1 MIIHGPKVGA
11 AGSFSGGGRS
21 SRRLMGGSSGRG
33 AAQSGAVAA
42 RAGGRLP
49 GGSSAWGGRSL
60 SSRPQ
65 FSARLLRW
73 GSIADSFQH
82 APEAGG
88 GAAGGGHHVAAA
100 QER

>member
-1 MIIHGPKVGA
+1 M
-11 AGSFSGGGRS
+11 GS
-21 SRRLMGGSSGRG
+21 SSGRG

-49 GGSSAWGGRSL
+49 DGSPTWGGRST

-65 FSARLLRW
+65 FSARLLRL

-82 APEAGG
+82 APEARGS
-88 GAAGGGHHVAAA
+88 AAGGGHLVAGA
-100 QER
+100 EKR

>member
-11 AGSFSGGGRS
+11 AGSFSGGRS

-42 RAGGRLP
+42 RADGRLP
-49 GGSSAWGGRSL
+49 GGSSAWGGRST

-65 FSARLLRW
+65 FSARLLRL

-82 APEAGG
+82 APEARGS
-88 GAAGGGHHVAAA
+88 AAGGRHHVADA
-100 QER
+100 EKR

>member
-11 AGSFSGGGRS
+11 AGSFSGGRS

-49 GGSSAWGGRSL
+49 GARPLGVDGRL
-60 SSRPQ
+60 RLVHT
-65 FSARLLRW
+65 FRARLLRW

-82 APEAGG
+82 APEARGS
-88 GAAGGGHHVAAA
+88 AAGGRHHVAAA
-100 QER
+100 EKR

>member
-1 MIIHGPKVGA
+1 MMGWGA
-11 AGSFSGGGRS
+11 
-21 SRRLMGGSSGRG
+21 RR

-49 GGSSAWGGRSL
+49 GGSSAWGGRST

-82 APEAGG
+82 APEARGS
-88 GAAGGGHHVAAA
+88 AAGGGHHVAAA
-100 QER
+100 EKR